1 MLYTEATSKTAR
13 FKLRRNVMKYQ
24 RINEKSG
31 SPFAQQVAANLL
43 QEHVCLPAALL
54 KKQQLQQN
62 IDWMNGFAAAH
73 QVQLAPHCKTAM
85 MPALMQQL
93 LQSGVWGLT
102 VATAYQAQIAAEQ
115 GAKKILLANQL
126 TGRATMAVIAR
137 LLAQGIEV
145 FVCLDHSSQLSPLNQ
160 FFAAEG
166 LVLPVLIELGV
177 PGGRCGCRSTEQA
190 LQLAT
195 ELQHYPALQLA
206 GIEFYEGV
214 LKGEDAEQHIRLFC
228 QSAAALLQQ
237 LRHNG
242 TLTRPRA
249 LLSGAGSVWYDVVAE
264 EFQQSQLADN
274 TDLLLRPGCYISLD
288 VGIYQ
293 QSQQQIEQR
302 SSTACMQNGALQNA
316 LEVACYVQ
324 SVPEP
329 GFAVVNLG
337 KRDAAFDAGLP
348 LVLAQYRDG
357 RLLTR
362 PDKANQLSKM
372 MDQHAFWHFAELD
385 VQVGDMLL
393 LGTSHPCLTFDKWRQ
408 IWLVDDDYNLLEALT
423 TCF

>member
-1 MLYTEATSKTAR
+1 
-13 FKLRRNVMKYQ
+13 MKYQ

-31 SPFAQQVAANLL
+31 SPFLPSAKANVLRESL
-43 QEHVCLPAALL
+43 CLPAAVL
-54 KKQQLQQN
+54 KKTQLEQN
-62 IDWMNGFAAAH
+62 IRWMNSFAAAH

-93 LQSGVWGLT
+93 LRSGVWGLT
-102 VATAYQAQIAAEQ
+102 VATAYQAQIAAEH

-126 TGRATMAVIAR
+126 TGRANMAVVAR
-137 LLAQGIEV
+137 LLASGAEV
-145 FVCLDHSSQLSPLNQ
+145 FVCVDHSSDLARLNQ
-160 FFAAEG
+160 FFATEA
-166 LVLPVLIELGV
+166 LQLPVLIELGV
-177 PGGRCGCRSTEQA
+177 PGGRCGCRSHEQA
-190 LQLAT
+190 LALSRQL
-195 ELQHYPALQLA
+195 QQFPALQLA

-214 LKGEDAEQHIRLFC
+214 IKGEAAEQQIRLFC
-228 QSAAALLQQ
+228 QGAAALLQQ
-237 LRHNG
+237 LQHSG
-242 TLTRPRA
+242 ALTRPRA

-264 EFQQSQLADN
+264 EFQQSQLADS

-293 QSQQQIEQR
+293 QSQQQITER
-302 SSTACMQNGALQNA
+302 SSVACMQNGALQNA

-329 GFAVVNLG
+329 GFAVLNLG

-348 LVLAQYRDG
+348 LVLALYRNG
-357 RLLTR
+357 QLLAK
-362 PDKANQLSKM
+362 PDTANQLSKM
-372 MDQHAFWHFAELD
+372 MDQHAFWHFGELD

-408 IWLVDDDYNLLEALT
+408 IWLVDNDYNLLEALP

>member
-1 MLYTEATSKTAR
+1 
-13 FKLRRNVMKYQ
+13 MKYQ
-24 RINEKSG
+24 KIFEKSG
-31 SPFAQQVAANLL
+31 SPFPPSAKANVLRESL
-43 QEHVCLPAALL
+43 CLPAAVL
-54 KKQQLQQN
+54 KKTQLEQN
-62 IDWMNGFAAAH
+62 IRWMNSFAAAH

-93 LQSGVWGLT
+93 LRSGVWGLT
-102 VATAYQAQIAAEQ
+102 VATAYQAQVAAEQ
-115 GAKKILLANQL
+115 GATRILLANQL
-126 TGRATMAVIAR
+126 TGAANMAVIAR

-145 FVCLDHSSQLSPLNQ
+145 FVCLDHSSQLRQLDQ
-160 FFAAEG
+160 FFASEG

-177 PGGRCGCRSTEQA
+177 AGGRCGCRSPEQA
-190 LQLAT
+190 LQLAA
-195 ELQHYPALQLA
+195 ELQHSPALQLA

-214 LKGEDAEQHIRLFC
+214 IKGDNSEQQIRQFC
-228 QSAAALLQQ
+228 RSAAALLQQ
-237 LRHNG
+237 LRQSG
-242 TLTRPRA
+242 ALTAPRA
-249 LLSGAGSVWYDVVAE
+249 VLTGAGSVWYDVVAE
-264 EFQQSQLADN
+264 EFQRTGLSDS

-293 QSQQQIEQR
+293 QSQQQVVQR

-316 LEVACYVQ
+316 LEIACYVQ

-329 GFAVVNLG
+329 GFAVLNLG

-357 RLLTR
+357 QLLTR
-362 PDKANQLSKM
+362 PDTANPLSKM
-372 MDQHAFWHFAELD
+372 MDQHAFWHFGELD
-385 VQVGDMLL
+385 VHVGDLLL

-408 IWLVDDDYNLLEALT
+408 IWLVDDDYNLLEALP